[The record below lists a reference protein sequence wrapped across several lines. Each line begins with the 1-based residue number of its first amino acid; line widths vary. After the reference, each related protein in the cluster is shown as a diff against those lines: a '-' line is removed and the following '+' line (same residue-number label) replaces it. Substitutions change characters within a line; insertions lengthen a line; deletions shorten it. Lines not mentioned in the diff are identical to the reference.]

1 MEDVQVVVTYQH
13 SSEEQSGLGVLGGG
27 GRRGGGGGACW
38 GGVLG
43 PLSSQGTM
51 DYFYIR
57 ANKLKQV
64 LALALRA
71 GKPLTKLSLELV

>member
-1 MEDVQVVVTYQH
+1 MPAVVTCQH
-13 SSEEQSGLGVLGGG
+13 SSVEQCGLEVPGGG
-27 GRRGGGGGACW
+27 GRRGGGGACW

-71 GKPLTKLSLELV
+71 GKPLTKLSLERV